1 MSQQQGLDLNR
12 ITAEATAYVASLS
25 DEQVLREL
33 TNIEARE
40 QKKKLK
46 LQEQKEKKKA
56 TEAAI
61 VERGKKLKGEKK

>member
-1 MSQQQGLDLNR
+1 MSQGLDLNK
-12 ITAEATAYVASLS
+12 ITADARAYVETLS

-46 LQEQKEKKKA
+46 LLAQKEKKKA

-61 VERGKKLKGEKK
+61 VERGKKLKAANQ